1 MTLSKINVR
10 SPFYLLADPNT
21 TTTTT
26 STTTSTTTVAPGPT
40 TTVAPTTAPPTTFP
54 PTTQPPSCTPGGIT
68 LTQAISDAS
77 VNYGSTYVL
86 NTALHFTSSGNLSYT
101 VTTLPSD
108 QNLVSISQIAGYISF
123 TTNTSGNCGNVK
135 ISVTASDDINSCTVS
150 DNFTLTVANCPTTTS
165 TTTTTQPDLSAI
177 SINSLLVQAVG
188 ENPTYQI
195 TWTYT
200 TLINNVPVVKTSV
213 HTLPLPTTGAYNFSR
228 NVSSI
233 YNVTASVTRT
243 SPDNTVADLTTII
256 FYRNAAT
263 TEQSLSFNT
272 GAVVSGESYTFTGVN
287 DNDALYVRIDEG

>member
-26 STTTSTTTVAPGPT
+26 TTAAPT
-40 TTVAPTTAPPTTFP
+40 TLVPPTTAAPTTAPPTTFP

-135 ISVTASDDINSCTVS
+135 INITASDDINSCTVS

-165 TTTTTQPDLSAI
+165 TTTTPTPAPVAI
-177 SINSLLVQAVG
+177 SLNSLLIQAVG
-188 ENPTYQI
+188 ENPTYEI

-200 TLINNVPVVKTSV
+200 TLINNVSVVKTSV
-213 HTLPLPTTGAYNFSR
+213 HTLPVPATGAYNFSR

-233 YNVTASVTRT
+233 SNVTASVTRT
-243 SPDNTVADLTTII
+243 SPDNTVADLTTIV
-256 FYRNAAT
+256 FYRNAASA
-263 TEQSLSFNT
+263 EQSLSFNT
-272 GAVVSGESYTFTGVN
+272 GAVVSGESYTFTGIN
-287 DNDALYVRIDEG
+287 DSDALYVRIDEG